1 MFGNF
6 SRRTALSTSVCVAVL
21 AAAAS
26 AQAQTFPTTID
37 FDLNWDNYFDLGD
50 YNYAGVEG
58 ALGAVNTNLEQTALS
73 QLNNAAARVAASYQP
88 SEIDPWSGTGTGIA
102 IDLTQ
107 DSGLDEGGID
117 LSAGNNAQ
125 AWTTQLDALLGG
137 SQIAVTSFN
146 TATVEFTAGGA
157 GDIGL
162 LALDQSLNGDTYNG
176 SPYYPDAFDFNLSSL
191 NQMDAVA
198 AYAGNARI
206 DGGIANP
213 DFGKL
218 VIPNPDYNPEDE
230 ASQEFLADTDQF
242 LSSVQ
247 QAAAS
252 VNTLRVTSP
261 VDVQLELSSQGFDV
275 QGFSGREGYGYSG
288 DYDQNFGISTFNEA
302 LAFSP
307 RPSTTLSDPSIAN
320 LDQIAA
326 ISLNT
331 MSFGTAATE
340 EAAAGTEDYA
350 VLVDTNNTFSNNVSL
365 TGGGEAQ
372 LAGFNDYNDEVAL
385 GNTMVATT
393 DPMAYGMLG
402 GNLSSPYF
410 DQREYGIGDVALSDV
425 SQVAALTANSIRQNG
440 TGDLTLQAGYFYGG
454 SGEFDGAFYK
464 DDFVQSTVNLDM
476 EAGNYY
482 DNGDWESGAVN
493 LALSLTDEGN
503 ADISN
508 LSQAVQFGFN
518 SIASGGDINGWNDP
532 NGPGI
537 IQTSEES
544 NPWVGFEY
552 LNDADAS
559 TEYGNVTA
567 SGLDQIAQISFN
579 TVSAAGDLNANLV
592 QENDFEL
599 GAWDDLNNIWL
610 DSDEEGNVTASGLS
624 QIASVRL
631 NSTSVEGAVTS
642 SWLGQAAYDLTD
654 VYFDE
659 GINDLNAETYQG
671 NASVDGI
678 DQVAQLS
685 INTLSAG
692 SIATGSGSDNGINQ
706 YAAGLGSYDDYTA
719 WEINEID
726 VTADS
731 TGDASLA
738 NASQT
743 YVLNMNTVSSAGSVS
758 GDVNQWVEYANL
770 DTDGEP
776 QNSAYVDADQDLAG
790 LRSVGGNASIDGLVQ
805 TLAANVNTF
814 SAGSLDGANI
824 DQRLGALY
832 SPLENNAYVDSEWGA
847 ASADGIVQTAI
858 NRANY
863 MSITTAK

>member
-50 YNYAGVEG
+50 YNFAGVEG

-73 QLNNAAARVAASYQP
+73 QLNNAAARVAADYAP
-88 SEIDPWSGTGTGIA
+88 SLVDAWSGTGTGIA
-102 IDLTQ
+102 IDLQQ
-107 DSGLDEGGID
+107 DTGLDEGGIS
-117 LSAGNNAQ
+117 LNASNNAA

-146 TATVEFTAGGA
+146 TATVEFTAGGE

-162 LALDQSLNGDTYNG
+162 LALDQTLNGDTYNG
-176 SPYYPDAFDFNLSSL
+176 SAYYPDAFDFNLSSL

-198 AYAGNARI
+198 AYSGNARI

-213 DFGKL
+213 TFGQM
-218 VIPNPDYNPEDE
+218 IDNPNYDPNVEG
-230 ASQEFLADTDQF
+230 SLAQIEDTDQF

-261 VDVQLELSSQGFDV
+261 VDVQLELAAQGFDV
-275 QGFSGREGYGYSG
+275 QGFSGREGGYYSD
-288 DYDQNFGISTFNEA
+288 DYDQNFGIRTFNEA

-307 RPSTTLSDPSIAN
+307 RPSSTPSDPSIAN

-340 EAAAGTEDYA
+340 ETVAGTEDYA

-372 LAGFNDYNDEVAL
+372 LAGFNDYHGEVNL

-393 DPMAYGMLG
+393 IPMAYGMLG
-402 GNLSSPYF
+402 GNLYSDYF

-425 SQVAALTANSIRQNG
+425 SQVAALTTNSIRQNG
-440 TGDLTLQAGYFYGG
+440 EGDLTLQAGHFYSL

-482 DNGDWESGAVN
+482 DDEEAGAVN
-493 LALSLTDEGN
+493 LALALTDEGN

-518 SIASGGDINGWNDP
+518 SIASGGNINGYNEP
-532 NGPGI
+532 NGEGI
-537 IQTSEES
+537 VQTSNES
-544 NPWVGFEY
+544 APWVHFEY
-552 LNDADAS
+552 LNNADAS
-559 TEYGNVTA
+559 TQYGDVTA

-579 TVSAAGDLNANLV
+579 TTSAAGDLNGNLG
-592 QENDFEL
+592 QDSDFEI

-610 DSDEEGNVTASGLS
+610 DSNEEGNLDGSNLS
-624 QIASVRL
+624 QVASVRL
-631 NSTSVEGAVTS
+631 NGVSVDGAVNS
-642 SWLGQAAYDLTD
+642 SWLDQHAHLSE
-654 VYFDE
+654 VFFDE

-678 DQVAQLS
+678 DQIAQVS
-685 INTLSAG
+685 FNTLSAG
-692 SIATGSGSDNGINQ
+692 SIETGTGNGNGIGQ
-706 YAAGLGSYDDYTA
+706 YASGLGSYTDYSD

-731 TGDASLA
+731 AGDASLA
-738 NASQT
+738 NANQT

-758 GDVNQWVEYANL
+758 GDVNQWVDYANL

-776 QNSAYVDADQDLAG
+776 QNSVYVYADQDLAG

-814 SAGSLDGANI
+814 SAVSLDGANI
-824 DQRLGALY
+824 NQALSALD

-863 MSITTAK
+863 MSITTPK